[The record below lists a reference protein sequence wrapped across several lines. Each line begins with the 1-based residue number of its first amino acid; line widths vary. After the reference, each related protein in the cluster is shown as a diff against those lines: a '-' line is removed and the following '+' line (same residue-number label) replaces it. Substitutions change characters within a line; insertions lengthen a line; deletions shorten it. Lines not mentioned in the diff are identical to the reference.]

1 MRKILTTLLMSIF
14 WLNLAYAG
22 LFDAFTKDGI
32 GSQEAL
38 KEQYLKER
46 ERMQEEKKARLE
58 RKRTQRAQAKDMSNR
73 TFVPTTKKE
82 LIALLKKPKIPLQNI
97 DVSQIKDMSYLFDST
112 YEREDLSGIE
122 SWDVRATKM
131 SFMFSSPLIKELPK
145 WYLDFILKHPT
156 YMPQSREELERI
168 ISDDRVNL
176 AEIDVSKIK
185 DFSKLFYHSS
195 RTLVG
200 LEYWDMSSAENLN
213 GMFELFGGEIVGDL
227 SKWNLSNAKS
237 MKNIFVGSNVESYP
251 KWYVEFA
258 KKHPTYQ
265 PKSKE
270 ELRKILKE
278 YENVWVG
285 SGKVGGV
292 KVRYMALPLIEID
305 VSRIKDLSY
314 VFCSSKRI
322 ERCVSR
328 VEDFRG
334 IEYWDV
340 SRVENLNRAFMGSKI
355 NIDLKKWS
363 VKNVKDFYEAFAE
376 TPFSQDVS
384 DWEVSEGA
392 NVERVFFDSALE
404 REDRLPKWAQ

>member
-1 MRKILTTLLMSIF
+1 MRKILTTLLMPIF

-22 LFDAFTKDGI
+22 LFDAFTKDSI

-38 KEQYLKER
+38 REQYLKER
-46 ERMQEEKKARLE
+46 ERAQEEKKARLE
-58 RKRTQRAQAKDMSNR
+58 RKRAQRAQAKDMSNR
-73 TFVPTTKKE
+73 TFVPTSKKE

-156 YMPQSREELERI
+156 YTPQSREELERI

-258 KKHPTYQ
+258 KKHPSFK
-265 PKSKE
+265 PKTKE
-270 ELRKILKE
+270 ELIKILKE
-278 YENVWVG
+278 YENVWIG
-285 SGKVGGV
+285 SGKINGV
-292 KVRYMALPLIEID
+292 NVRYIALPLIEID
-305 VSRIKDLSY
+305 VSGIKDLSY
-314 VFCSSKRI
+314 VFCSSGRVKQ
-322 ERCVSR
+322 CANR

-334 IEYWDV
+334 IEFWDV
-340 SRVENLNRAFMGSKI
+340 SGVENMQRIFMGSKI
-355 NIDLKKWS
+355 NIDLSAW
-363 VKNVKDFYEAFAE
+363 NVAKVRDFYEAFAQ
-376 TPFSQDVS
+376 TPFMQDIS
-384 DWEVSEGA
+384 KWKIKEGA
-392 NVERVFFDSALE
+392 NVDRMFFDSALE
-404 REDRLPKWAQ
+404 REDRLPKWAE

>member
-1 MRKILTTLLMSIF
+1 MKKILITLLMPF
-14 WLNLAYAG
+14 FLVNLSFAT
-22 LFDAFTKDGI
+22 LFN
-32 GSQEAL
+32 AL
-38 KEQYLKER
+38 IPKEDSKEELYQQYQKER
-46 ERMQEEKKARLE
+46 ERKRQEKLEYMERKKLE
-58 RKRTQRAQAKDMSNR
+58 RLKKYDYANMAYTPKD
-73 TFVPTTKKE
+73 KKD
-82 LIALLKKPKIPLQNI
+82 LIALLKKPNIPLENI
-97 DVSQIKDMSYLFDST
+97 DVSEIKDLSYLFDET
-112 YEREDLSGIE
+112 YGREDLSGIE

-156 YMPQSREELERI
+156 YTPQSREELERI

-200 LEYWDMSSAENLN
+200 LEYWDMSGAENLN

-227 SKWNLSNAKS
+227 SKWNLSKAKS
-237 MKNIFVGSNVESYP
+237 MKNIFVGSNIQSYP

-258 KKHPTYQ
+258 KKHPSFK
-265 PKSKE
+265 PKTKE
-270 ELRKILKE
+270 ELIKILKE

-305 VSRIKDLSY
+305 VSGIKDLSY

-322 ERCVSR
+322 EKCVSR

-340 SRVENLNRAFMGSKI
+340 SNVENLNRAFMGSKI

-376 TPFSQDVS
+376 TPYSWDLS

-404 REDRLPKWAQ
+404 REDRLPKWAE

>member
-1 MRKILTTLLMSIF
+1 MPFFLVNLSFATLF
-14 WLNLAYAG
+14 N
-22 LFDAFTKDGI
+22 
-32 GSQEAL
+32 AL
-38 KEQYLKER
+38 IPKEDSKEELYQQYQKER
-46 ERMQEEKKARLE
+46 ERKRQEKLEYMERKKLE
-58 RKRTQRAQAKDMSNR
+58 RLKKYDYANMAYTPKD
-73 TFVPTTKKE
+73 KKD
-82 LIALLKKPKIPLQNI
+82 LIALLKKPNIPLENI
-97 DVSQIKDMSYLFDST
+97 DVSEIKDLSYLFDET
-112 YEREDLSGIE
+112 YGREDLSGIE

-156 YMPQSREELERI
+156 YTPQSREELERI

-200 LEYWDMSSAENLN
+200 LEYWDMSGAENLN

-227 SKWNLSNAKS
+227 SKWNLSKAKS
-237 MKNIFVGSNVESYP
+237 MKNIFVGSNIQSYP

-258 KKHPTYQ
+258 KKHPSFK
-265 PKSKE
+265 PKTKE
-270 ELRKILKE
+270 ELIKILKE

-305 VSRIKDLSY
+305 VSGIKDLSY

-322 ERCVSR
+322 EKCVSR

-340 SRVENLNRAFMGSKI
+340 SNVENLNRAFMGSKI

-376 TPFSQDVS
+376 TPYSWDLS

-404 REDRLPKWAQ
+404 REDRLPKWAE

>member
-1 MRKILTTLLMSIF
+1 MPIF

-22 LFDAFTKDGI
+22 LFDAFTKDSI

-58 RKRTQRAQAKDMSNR
+58 RKRAERAQAKDMSNH

-112 YEREDLSGIE
+112 YEREDL
-122 SWDVRATKM
+122 D
-131 SFMFSSPLIKELPK
+131 
-145 WYLDFILKHPT
+145 
-156 YMPQSREELERI
+156 
-168 ISDDRVNL
+168 
-176 AEIDVSKIK
+176 
-185 DFSKLFYHSS
+185 
-195 RTLVG
+195 
-200 LEYWDMSSAENLN
+200 

-227 SKWNLSNAKS
+227 SKWNLKNVKS

-305 VSRIKDLSY
+305 VSGIKDLSY

-322 ERCVSR
+322 EKCVSR

-340 SRVENLNRAFMGSKI
+340 SGVENLNRAFMGSKI

>member
-1 MRKILTTLLMSIF
+1 MKKILITLLMPF
-14 WLNLAYAG
+14 FLVNLSFAT
-22 LFDAFTKDGI
+22 LFN
-32 GSQEAL
+32 AL
-38 KEQYLKER
+38 IPKEDSKEELYQQYQKER
-46 ERMQEEKKARLE
+46 ERKRQEKLEYMERKKLE
-58 RKRTQRAQAKDMSNR
+58 RLKKYDYVNMAYTPKD
-73 TFVPTTKKE
+73 KKE
-82 LIALLKKPKIPLQNI
+82 LIALLKKPNIPLENI
-97 DVSQIKDMSYLFDST
+97 DVSEIEDLSYLFDST

-156 YMPQSREELERI
+156 YTPQSREELERI

-200 LEYWDMSSAENLN
+200 LEYWDMSGAESLD

-227 SKWNLSNAKS
+227 SKWNLKNVKS
-237 MKNIFVGSNVESYP
+237 MKNIFAGSNVESYP

-258 KKHPTYQ
+258 KKHPSFK
-265 PKSKE
+265 PKTKE
-270 ELRKILKE
+270 ELIKILKE
-278 YENVWVG
+278 YENVWIG
-285 SGKVGGV
+285 SGKINGV
-292 KVRYMALPLIEID
+292 NVRYIALPLIEID
-305 VSRIKDLSY
+305 VSGIKDLSY
-314 VFCSSKRI
+314 VFCSSGRVKQ
-322 ERCVSR
+322 CANR

-340 SRVENLNRAFMGSKI
+340 SGVENLNRAFMGSKI

-376 TPFSQDVS
+376 TPYSWDLS

>member
-1 MRKILTTLLMSIF
+1 M
-14 WLNLAYAG
+14 Y
-22 LFDAFTKDGI
+22 
-32 GSQEAL
+32 Q
-38 KEQYLKER
+38 
-46 ERMQEEKKARLE
+46 
-58 RKRTQRAQAKDMSNR
+58 
-73 TFVPTTKKE
+73 
-82 LIALLKKPKIPLQNI
+82 
-97 DVSQIKDMSYLFDST
+97 
-112 YEREDLSGIE
+112 
-122 SWDVRATKM
+122 
-131 SFMFSSPLIKELPK
+131 
-145 WYLDFILKHPT
+145 
-156 YMPQSREELERI
+156 
-168 ISDDRVNL
+168 
-176 AEIDVSKIK
+176 KIK

-200 LEYWDMSSAENLN
+200 LEYWDMSGAENLN
-213 GMFELFGGEIVGDL
+213 GMFELFGGKIAGDL
-227 SKWNLSNAKS
+227 SKWNLSKAKS
-237 MKNIFVGSNVESYP
+237 MKNIFVGSNIQSYP

-258 KKHPTYQ
+258 KKHPSFK
-265 PKSKE
+265 PKTKE
-270 ELRKILKE
+270 ELIKILKE

-305 VSRIKDLSY
+305 VSGIKDLSY

-322 ERCVSR
+322 EKCVSR

-340 SRVENLNRAFMGSKI
+340 SNVENLNRAFMGSKI

-376 TPFSQDVS
+376 TPYSWDLS

-404 REDRLPKWAQ
+404 REDRLPKWAE

>member
-1 MRKILTTLLMSIF
+1 MS
-14 WLNLAYAG
+14 G
-22 LFDAFTKDGI
+22 
-32 GSQEAL
+32 
-38 KEQYLKER
+38 
-46 ERMQEEKKARLE
+46 
-58 RKRTQRAQAKDMSNR
+58 
-73 TFVPTTKKE
+73 
-82 LIALLKKPKIPLQNI
+82 
-97 DVSQIKDMSYLFDST
+97 
-112 YEREDLSGIE
+112 
-122 SWDVRATKM
+122 
-131 SFMFSSPLIKELPK
+131 
-145 WYLDFILKHPT
+145 
-156 YMPQSREELERI
+156 
-168 ISDDRVNL
+168 
-176 AEIDVSKIK
+176 
-185 DFSKLFYHSS
+185 
-195 RTLVG
+195 
-200 LEYWDMSSAENLN
+200 AENLN

-258 KKHPTYQ
+258 KKHPSFK
-265 PKSKE
+265 PKTKE
-270 ELRKILKE
+270 ELIKILKE

-305 VSRIKDLSY
+305 VSGIKDLSY

-322 ERCVSR
+322 EKCVSR

-340 SRVENLNRAFMGSKI
+340 SGVENLNRAFMGSKI

-392 NVERVFFDSALE
+392 NVERVFFDSTLE
-404 REDRLPKWAQ
+404 REDRLPKWAE

>member
-1 MRKILTTLLMSIF
+1 MKKILITLLMPF
-14 WLNLAYAG
+14 FLVNLSFAT
-22 LFDAFTKDGI
+22 LFN
-32 GSQEAL
+32 AL
-38 KEQYLKER
+38 IPKEDSKEELYQQYQKER
-46 ERMQEEKKARLE
+46 ERKKQEKLEYMERKKLE
-58 RKRTQRAQAKDMSNR
+58 RLKKYDYANMAYTPKD
-73 TFVPTTKKE
+73 KKE
-82 LIALLKKPKIPLQNI
+82 LIALLKKPNIPLENI
-97 DVSQIKDMSYLFDST
+97 DVSEIKDLSYLFDET
-112 YEREDLSGIE
+112 YGREDLSGIE
-122 SWDVRATKM
+122 KWNVKARKM
-131 SFMFSSPLIKELPK
+131 RFMFSSPLIKELPK

-156 YMPQSREELERI
+156 YTPQSREELERI

-200 LEYWDMSSAENLN
+200 LEYWDMSGAESLD

-227 SKWNLSNAKS
+227 SKWNLKNVKS

-305 VSRIKDLSY
+305 VSGIKDLSY
-314 VFCSSKRI
+314 VFCSSGRVKQ
-322 ERCVSR
+322 CANR

-334 IEYWDV
+334 IEFWDV
-340 SRVENLNRAFMGSKI
+340 SGVENMQRIFMGSKI
-355 NIDLKKWS
+355 NIDLSAW
-363 VKNVKDFYEAFAE
+363 NVAKVRDFYEAFAQ
-376 TPFSQDVS
+376 TPFMQDIS
-384 DWEVSEGA
+384 KWKIKEGA
-392 NVERVFFDSALE
+392 NVDRMFFDSALE
-404 REDRLPKWAQ
+404 REGTLPSWAE

>member
-1 MRKILTTLLMSIF
+1 MKKILITLLMPF
-14 WLNLAYAG
+14 FLVNLSFAT
-22 LFDAFTKDGI
+22 LFN
-32 GSQEAL
+32 AL
-38 KEQYLKER
+38 IPKEDSKEELYQQYQKER
-46 ERMQEEKKARLE
+46 ERKRQEKLEYMERKKLE
-58 RKRTQRAQAKDMSNR
+58 RLKKYDYANMAYTPKD
-73 TFVPTTKKE
+73 KKD
-82 LIALLKKPKIPLQNI
+82 LIALLKKPNIPLENI
-97 DVSQIKDMSYLFDST
+97 DVSEIKDLSYLFDET
-112 YEREDLSGIE
+112 YGREDLSGIE

-156 YMPQSREELERI
+156 YTPQSREELERI

-200 LEYWDMSSAENLN
+200 LEYWDMSGAENLN

-285 SGKVGGV
+285 SGKVGRV

-305 VSRIKDLSY
+305 VSGIKDLSY

-322 ERCVSR
+322 EKCVSR

-340 SRVENLNRAFMGSKI
+340 SNVENLNRAFMGSKI

-376 TPFSQDVS
+376 TPYSWDLS

-404 REDRLPKWAQ
+404 REDRLPKWAE

>member
-1 MRKILTTLLMSIF
+1 MPFFLV
-14 WLNLAYAG
+14 NLSFAT
-22 LFDAFTKDGI
+22 LFDALI
-32 GSQEAL
+32 P
-38 KEQYLKER
+38 KEDSKEELYQQYQKER
-46 ERMQEEKKARLE
+46 ERKRQEKLEYME
-58 RKRTQRAQAKDMSNR
+58 RKKLEGLKKYDYANMAYTPKD
-73 TFVPTTKKE
+73 KKE
-82 LIALLKKPKIPLQNI
+82 LIALLKKPNIPLENI
-97 DVSQIKDMSYLFDST
+97 DVSEIKDLSYLFDET
-112 YEREDLSGIE
+112 YGREDLSGIE
-122 SWDVRATKM
+122 KWNVKAKKM
-131 SFMFSSPLIKELPK
+131 RFMFSSPFITKLPQ

-156 YMPQSREELERI
+156 YTPQSKEELERI

-176 AEIDVSKIK
+176 AEIDVSNIK

-200 LEYWDMSSAENLN
+200 LEYWDMSGAENLN

-258 KKHPTYQ
+258 KKHPSYQ

-305 VSRIKDLSY
+305 VSGIKDLSY

-322 ERCVSR
+322 EKCVSR

-340 SRVENLNRAFMGSKI
+340 SGVENLNRAFMGSKI

-392 NVERVFFDSALE
+392 NVDRMFFDSALE
-404 REDRLPKWAQ
+404 REGTLPSWAE